1 MTLDD
6 LKATLSS
13 MPRGQAV
20 HVPTKCTSCYFRP
33 VSPTK
38 MHARGDEFVKANG
51 CVIENRPNSRE
62 VLFVKLA

>member
-1 MTLDD
+1 
-6 LKATLSS
+6 
-13 MPRGQAV
+13 
-20 HVPTKCTSCYFRP
+20 
-33 VSPTK
+33 